1 MASRSVIA
9 AMVEER
15 CPRCRQGKMFTY
27 PVYKVSRFDQMYE
40 HCPVCGFRYE
50 IELGFFW
57 GAMYMSYGLSVGIV
71 VLVGVGLYFLANDP
85 PIWVYMIAV
94 ASITLLFTPWMF
106 RFARVMMLYFFGS
119 VSYDPKYDPEANK

>member
-1 MASRSVIA
+1 MARRSLLT
-9 AMVEER
+9 AMVQER
-15 CPRCRQGKMFTY
+15 CPRCRQGNMFTH
-27 PVYKVSRFDQMYE
+27 PVYHLTKFDQMPE

-85 PIWVYMIAV
+85 PMWVYLVSVSAV
-94 ASITLLFTPWMF
+94 VLLLTPWMF

-119 VSYDPKYDPEANK
+119 VSYDPKYDPEAKN

>member
-1 MASRSVIA
+1 MAKRSVLA

-15 CPRCRQGKMFTY
+15 CPRCRQGKMFKHGAY
-27 PVYKVSRFDQMYE
+27 HLSKFDEMYE

-71 VLVGVGLYFLANDP
+71 ALVGVGLYFLANDP
-85 PIWVYMIAV
+85 PMWVYLVAV
-94 ASITLLFTPWMF
+94 SGITLLLTPWMF